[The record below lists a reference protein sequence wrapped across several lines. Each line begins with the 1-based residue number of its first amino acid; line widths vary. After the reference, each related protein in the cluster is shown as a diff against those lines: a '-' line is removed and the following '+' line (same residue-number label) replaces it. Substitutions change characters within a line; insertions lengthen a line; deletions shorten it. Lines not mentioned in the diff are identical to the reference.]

1 MCYAQLN
8 SWEKADETCFLAA
21 FLASAVG
28 KSVASFCIAALV
40 FVAAVVAV
48 AVAVAVAVEEAFG
61 RLSAV
66 SVAEGVVVF
75 AVEAVLLDLAYF
87 EDCFAVYCE
96 Q

>member
-8 SWEKADETCFLAA
+8 SLEKADETCFLAA

-48 AVAVAVAVEEAFG
+48 AVAVAVEEAFG
-61 RLSAV
+61 RLSVV

-75 AVEAVLLDLAYF
+75 VVEAVLLDSAYF
-87 EDCFAVYCE
+87 EDCFAV
-96 Q
+96 

>member
-1 MCYAQLN
+1 MFSC
-8 SWEKADETCFLAA
+8 C

-48 AVAVAVAVEEAFG
+48 AVAVAVEEAFG

-66 SVAEGVVVF
+66 SVAEGWWYLLLRLCYLIWHTLRT
-75 AVEAVLLDLAYF
+75 VLRYIVSSNRRLLVHWSV
-87 EDCFAVYCE
+87 CL
-96 Q
+96 

>member
-28 KSVASFCIAALV
+28 KSVASFCIA
-40 FVAAVVAV
+40 
-48 AVAVAVAVEEAFG
+48 VAVEEAFG
-61 RLSAV
+61 RLSVV

-75 AVEAVLLDLAYF
+75 VVEAVLLDSAYF
-87 EDCFAVYCE
+87 EDCFAV
-96 Q
+96 